1 MFENKKLLS
10 DMLKSPLDIQHKVL
24 EELSDRVNGKYHIA
38 DSNSPF
44 CNLLEFGSSI
54 VANCMQEID
63 NVVVPGIYATK
74 ATTFR
79 ELSRSMS
86 DFDYV
91 DLFATPS
98 STQFIISTDLVTL
111 NHEALDYNATYK
123 KAIIPRDTVFT
134 VGNYEFGIYY
144 PIEIQINKINNDIL
158 VLNDVNTAHPL
169 HSLTTN
175 LLEHKTHTV
184 NGLPMLSFSFPAYQF
199 SKSYITEDVQKS
211 IGFSKNYKLNH
222 SFYACRIYTYYP
234 ATGMW
239 KEMQQTT
246 SDIIYDVGSPTA
258 KISVEPDV
266 NILNVSIPQV
276 YFSSSLMGTK
286 ILVEIYTTHG
296 LLDVD
301 ISNLSTG
308 AYSIS
313 IPSSARDVTKYSNV
327 FKKNPSTRLLPH
339 ATKIV
344 GGSNAITFTEAKQRV
359 VNTISH
365 RTLLIT
371 PDDITKY
378 FEDQSFKV
386 TKHLDNISNRIYF
399 CNGLLTDK
407 EGSYIPV
414 TNISTKITEEIIDS
428 TADIVTNLGS
438 TVTILPTAIYE
449 FDRNTNSAHILSDID
464 KQILENYPKDMS
476 VAELNTGNYTKSPFH
491 VSVNLPPAK
500 YATATSYNLFSTE
513 VKSIQF
519 KYDNEDI
526 MSQMAGYAAT
536 ILHDKNGSN
545 GYFIRI
551 VVKKSDDLMTI
562 SEDNFKVVAVVKD
575 SLQTWAGRELEYIGD
590 ESGYAVYEL
599 RLVTDYQLI
608 DDTINFT
615 NLDMYGTNINHSVLL
630 EAEWNIVFC
639 INNTMVPSA
648 KNDANIMMGI
658 PDTITD
664 KYIGMGRQI
673 FTLHLGHSLQDTI
686 YNICDATWS
695 DQEYKKYEYVVYD
708 TYPEDVFE
716 RDENG
721 IYVTTIV
728 DNTVS
733 LNKLHSAGDIRIDPV
748 TGEQIVLHDIGDIM
762 YDDTNSPI
770 VTNSRKY
777 EYLINMMHMDARLYN
792 SDDPVQNAFVTDI
805 PSILETYF
813 STLTSARGKILEET
827 RLYYRPIRTIGNA
840 KFSVGDGVEVYKSL
854 DMSFKLRLHVPQFV
868 KNSIETQT
876 LVTTSIGNIIEEYLS
891 NKRISMT
898 EVANIIRDRLTN
910 YIDAVDVLGIN
921 GDSDLQTVMVVD
933 DDAITSVTRILTIL
947 QDGTT
952 TLRKDIDIEFVST
965 GRVLLT

>member
-1 MFENKKLLS
+1 
-10 DMLKSPLDIQHKVL
+10 MLRSPLDIQHKVL

-54 VANCMQEID
+54 VSNCMQEID

-91 DLFATPS
+91 DIFATPS
-98 STQFIISTDLVTL
+98 STQFVISTDLVTL
-111 NHEALDYNATYK
+111 HHEALDYNETYK

-144 PIEIQINKINNDIL
+144 PIEVQINKINNDIL
-158 VLNDVNTAHPL
+158 VLNDVNTSHPL

-199 SKSYITEDVQKS
+199 SKSYVTEDVQKS

-222 SFYACRIYTYYP
+222 NFYACRVYTYYP
-234 ATGMW
+234 ATGSQGMW
-239 KEMQQTT
+239 KEIQQTT
-246 SDIIYDVGSPTA
+246 SDIVYDVGTPTA
-258 KISVEPDV
+258 KISVEPDTS
-266 NILNVSIPQV
+266 ILNISVPQV
-276 YFSSSLMGTK
+276 YFSSGLMGTK
-286 ILVEIYTTHG
+286 LLIEVYTTHG
-296 LLDVD
+296 TLDVD
-301 ISNLSTG
+301 ISNLSTN
-308 AYSIS
+308 AYTIS

-344 GGSNAITFTEAKQRV
+344 GGSNAVSFAEAKQRV
-359 VNTISH
+359 INTISH

-407 EGSYIPV
+407 EGGYIPV
-414 TNISTKITEEIIDS
+414 TNISTKVTEEIIDS
-428 TADIVTNLGS
+428 TSDIVTNLGS
-438 TVTILPTAIYE
+438 TVTILPTAIYK
-449 FDRNTNSAHILSDID
+449 FNRHAYDAYILSDVE
-464 KQILENYPKDMS
+464 KQILKSYPRDML
-476 VAELNTGNYTKSPFH
+476 VAELNTGNYTQSPFH
-491 VSVNLPPAK
+491 VSINLPPAK

-545 GYFIRI
+545 GYFVRI
-551 VVKKSDDLMTI
+551 VVKKSDDLLAI
-562 SEDNFKVVAVVKD
+562 DEEDLKVIAVVKD
-575 SLQTWAGRELEYIGD
+575 SLQTWAGRELEYIGE
-590 ESGYAVYEL
+590 ESGYSVYEL
-599 RLVTDYQLI
+599 RLVTDYQLT
-608 DDTINFT
+608 DGNINFT
-615 NLDMYGTNINHSVLL
+615 NLDMHGTNINHSIPL

-639 INNTMVPSA
+639 IQNTLVPYA
-648 KNDANIMMGI
+648 KNNVNIMMGI
-658 PDTITD
+658 PDTTAT
-664 KYIGMGRQI
+664 KYIGMGRQV
-673 FTLHLGHSLQDTI
+673 FTLHLGHSLHDTI

-695 DQEYKKYEYVVYD
+695 DLEYKKYDYVVYD

-716 RDENG
+716 KDEDG
-721 IYVTTIV
+721 VYVTTIV
-728 DNTVS
+728 DGKLS
-733 LNKLHSAGDIRIDPV
+733 LNKLYSAGDIRIDPN
-748 TGEQIVLHDIGDIM
+748 TGNQVVLHDIGDIM

-770 VTNSRKY
+770 VTNDRKY
-777 EYLINMMHMDARLYN
+777 EYLINMMHMDARLYH
-792 SDDPVQNAFVTDI
+792 SDDPVQSKFVTDI
-805 PSILETYF
+805 PATLESYF

-840 KFSVGDGVEVYKSL
+840 RFSVGDGVEVYKSL

-868 KNSIETQT
+868 KNSIETQA
-876 LVTTSIGNIIEEYLS
+876 LVTTSIGNIIEAYLS
-891 NKRISMT
+891 NKKISMT
-898 EVANIIRDRLTN
+898 EVATIIREKLSN
-910 YIDAVDVLGIN
+910 YVDAVDVLGIN
-921 GDSDLQTVMVVD
+921 GDRDLQTVVVVD
-933 DDAITSVTRILTIL
+933 DDAVTSISRVLTIL
-947 QDGTT
+947 QDGSTV
-952 TLRKDIDIEFVST
+952 LSKDISIEFVST
-965 GRVLLT
+965 SRILLT